1 MVLSINSTKHFIYVC
16 RGTASDAFRLLN
28 KMKHLSFIAL
38 FFYLASLLPVA
49 QFSAVHNWLDLPQS
63 SPVHSVLQ
71 LTSAT
76 KPVKHVDLL
85 GDSDKAIVQLHQAKV
100 VSAVFLV
107 CQCVLAAVHAITTLF
122 FSARAP
128 PFHLS

>member
-1 MVLSINSTKHFIYVC
+1 
-16 RGTASDAFRLLN
+16 
-28 KMKHLSFIAL
+28 MKYLSFIAL
-38 FFYLASLLPVA
+38 FFYLASLLPAA
-49 QFSAVHNWLDLPQS
+49 QYSAAHNWVDLPLS
-63 SPVHSVLQ
+63 SPVHSLSQ
-71 LTSAT
+71 LTSAAQ
-76 KPVKHVDLL
+76 PVKHVDLS
-85 GDSDKAIVQLHQAKV
+85 GDNDKAIVQLHQAKV